1 MKVGSRN
8 GGMWMMSLLMNKKNI
23 RDLERAIKLIIAETC
38 SNYLTNHVP
47 LCIRTLNKILKDLKA
62 DILEEKKM
70 LSKTSAVS

>member
-8 GGMWMMSLLMNKKNI
+8 GGMLMNKKNI
-23 RDLERAIKLIIAETC
+23 RDLERAIKLIIAATC